1 MICRY
6 LRVLL
11 ALVCI
16 GQASSAMAACWTP
29 MSNDRLLEFT
39 LIGYNSP
46 DPAAF
51 LLRGHFD
58 TFSDE
63 GTLCLGD
70 TAAQTSTFHVT
81 VQMGDV
87 EVEQQS
93 VTKMLQS
100 ADFFDVAHWPTATF
114 VTTSIEQLGDA
125 AQQATFTDKADAGFN
140 VKGKLTLR
148 GVTRDVT
155 LAATMSRK
163 IRLLPLDIKLEKGQD
178 IAVLDGT
185 VSVNRLDYN
194 IGQNFWG
201 KTDYLS
207 DRVNI
212 HFSIYMLN
220 QTSAPAAQSPKV
232 GNR

>member
-1 MICRY
+1 
-6 LRVLL
+6 
-11 ALVCI
+11 
-16 GQASSAMAACWTP
+16 
-29 MSNDRLLEFT
+29 MSEDRLLEFT

-58 TFSDE
+58 TFSDD
-63 GTLCLGD
+63 GTLCVGD
-70 TAAQTSTFHVT
+70 SAAQTSTFNVT
-81 VQMGDV
+81 VQMGAV
-87 EVEQQS
+87 EVEQQQ
-93 VTKMLQS
+93 VTKMLQGT
-100 ADFFDVAHWPTATF
+100 DFFDVAHWPTATF
-114 VTTSIEQLGDA
+114 VTTSIEQLGDPA
-125 AQQATFTDKADAGFN
+125 EQAIFTDKSDAGFN

-155 LAATMSRK
+155 LAATLTRK
-163 IRLLPLDIKLEKGQD
+163 IRLLPLDIKLGKGQD
-178 IAVLDGT
+178 IAILDGT
-185 VSVNRLDYN
+185 LSINRLDYG

-212 HFSIYMLN
+212 HFNIYML
-220 QTSAPAAQSPKV
+220 SSAGAPAAQSPKV